1 MKAYKGKIKELAK
14 NGKVCAIAS
23 AVVLTSFGIGYATGG
38 KMTSMKIGWALDA
51 IFKDNP
57 DLEEAMKNAAV
68 KAMDKLTN

>member
-1 MKAYKGKIKELAK
+1 MKTYKGKIKELAK
-14 NGKVCAIAS
+14 NGKVCAVAS
-23 AVVLTSFGIGYATGG
+23 TIVLTGFGLGYAVGG

-51 IFKDNP
+51 VFKENP